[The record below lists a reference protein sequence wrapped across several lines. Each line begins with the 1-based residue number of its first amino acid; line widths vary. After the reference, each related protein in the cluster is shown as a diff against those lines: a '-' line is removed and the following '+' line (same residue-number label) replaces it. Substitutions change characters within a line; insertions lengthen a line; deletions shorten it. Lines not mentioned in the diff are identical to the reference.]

1 MIPWETLGRGRAP
14 DGGELILYRRGGEFV
29 IRVDG
34 MELMSSR
41 AHGSEEALADVACD
55 GLLGKPGAR
64 VLIGG
69 LGLGYTLR
77 ATLDRVA
84 PDAKVVVA
92 EIVPEVVA
100 WNREHLGHLAGGPL
114 DDPRS
119 SVHVG
124 DVGAL
129 LRTAKERFDAILL
142 DVDNGP
148 VALTRKANQG
158 LYGDG
163 GLAVAKRCLRPR
175 GALAVWSAHPDR
187 HFEGR
192 MRKAGFAVETHEVAA
207 RGVAG
212 GPRHTIFLGRLP

>member
-1 MIPWETLGRGRAP
+1 MIPWETLGRARAP
-14 DGGELILYRRGGEFV
+14 DGGELVLYRRGGEFV

-41 AHGSEEALADVACD
+41 AHGSEEELAELACA
-55 GLLGKPGAR
+55 GLGDRSGAR
-64 VLIGG
+64 VLVGG

-84 PDAKVVVA
+84 ADARVVVA

-100 WNREHLGHLAGGPL
+100 WNRLHLGHLAGKPL
-114 DDPRS
+114 DDPRAQ
-119 SVHVG
+119 VHVG

-129 LRTAKERFDAILL
+129 LRGAKERFDAILL

-148 VALTRKANQG
+148 VALTRKGNQG
-158 LYGDG
+158 LYGDS
-163 GLAVAKRCLRPR
+163 GLAVTKRCLRQR

-192 MRKAGFAVETHEVAA
+192 MRKAGFKVETHDVAA

-212 GPRHTIFLGRLP
+212 GPKHTIFVGRLP